1 MVGSFVIRVG
11 QRKGEE
17 MTNGMRTVVAV
28 VGMLCAVGA
37 AIALGL
43 AVTGDPIFLLFALG
57 LTGFAVA
64 NGLLLR
70 D

>member
-1 MVGSFVIRVG
+1 M
-11 QRKGEE
+11 
-17 MTNGMRTVVAV
+17 VVAV
-28 VGMLCAVGA
+28 MGMLCAVGA
-37 AIALGL
+37 AIVLGL

-57 LTGFAVA
+57 LVGLAVA